1 MKTYVTLALLSGSV
15 LAGCA
20 VSPVYD
26 TPVVVRPPVV
36 YGPPP
41 PVVYAPPPV
50 YVAPAPVVVRPAV
63 SLGFSYYRGWG
74 GYGHHHHF

>member
-1 MKTYVTLALLSGSV
+1 MKTYVTLALLSGGV

-36 YGPPP
+36 YAP
-41 PVVYAPPPV
+41 PPPV
-50 YVAPAPVVVRPAV
+50 YVAPAPAVVVRPAI
-63 SLGFSYYRGWG
+63 GFNFGYYRGF
-74 GYGHHHHF
+74 GYGHRHRF